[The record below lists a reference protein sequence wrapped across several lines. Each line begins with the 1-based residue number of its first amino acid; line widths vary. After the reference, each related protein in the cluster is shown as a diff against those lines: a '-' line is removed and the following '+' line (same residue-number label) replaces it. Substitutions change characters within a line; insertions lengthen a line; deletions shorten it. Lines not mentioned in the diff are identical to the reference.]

1 MNQFRVDA
9 RNMPPNQSSKK
20 KRTSVGKLNP
30 VSPRLL
36 RLATLLRRSASI
48 SYRRAF
54 GLANGEWRLIGLLG
68 EHGPMLQN
76 ELVYTLGQ
84 DKAQTSRAVAELVD
98 AELITRE
105 RTGSGML
112 IDLSSKGK
120 SIFESM
126 SKLILA
132 RNTRLLAG
140 LDKKEREALLRA
152 LDRLT
157 ENARVLLD
165 LELRTTEG
173 GTP

>member
-1 MNQFRVDA
+1 
-9 RNMPPNQSSKK
+9 
-20 KRTSVGKLNP
+20 
-30 VSPRLL
+30 
-36 RLATLLRRSASI
+36 
-48 SYRRAF
+48 
-54 GLANGEWRLIGLLG
+54 
-68 EHGPMLQN
+68 MLQN

-140 LDKKEREALLRA
+140 LDKKEKEALLRA